1 MNKSAFRLAT
11 LLIGSLSTSV
21 YANNIGHLYFG
32 ADLNINN
39 EIKLDGF
46 LAPLTEVSDIGYNAH
61 LGFLFNT
68 HELVNL
74 GIEAEYRQLG
84 QSNHS
89 NVMIYK
95 GSATFINIKP
105 KFVNSN
111 TQLYSAVLLGIGK
124 VDSHFQ
130 TYDATMNYR
139 STGYQYGIEVG
150 YDFKS
155 GISSYLGYKALKINE
170 EIIELTS
177 TGLYAGMSYSF

>member
-11 LLIGSLSTSV
+11 LLIGLLSTPV
-21 YANNIGHLYFG
+21 YANDIGHLYFG
-32 ADLNINN
+32 ADLSINN
-39 EIKLDGF
+39 ETKLDGF
-46 LAPLTEVSDIGYNAH
+46 LASLTEVSDIGYNAH

-89 NVMIYK
+89 NLMIYK

-111 TQLYSAVLLGIGK
+111 TQLYSAILLGIGK
-124 VDSHFQ
+124 VNSNFQ

-155 GISSYLGYKALKINE
+155 GLSSYLGYKALKIDE
-170 EIIELTS
+170 EITELTS
-177 TGLYAGMSYSF
+177 AGPYAGMSYSF

>member
-11 LLIGSLSTSV
+11 LLIGLLSTPT
-21 YANNIGHLYFG
+21 YANDIGHLYFG
-32 ADLNINN
+32 AELSINN
-39 EIKLDGF
+39 ETKLNGF
-46 LAPLTEVSDIGYNAH
+46 LVPLSEVSDIGYNAH
-61 LGFLFNT
+61 LGFLFHT
-68 HELVNL
+68 HELVHL

-155 GISSYLGYKALKINE
+155 GISSFLGYKALKIDE
-170 EIIELTS
+170 KIIELTS
-177 TGLYAGMSYSF
+177 AGPYAGMSYSF